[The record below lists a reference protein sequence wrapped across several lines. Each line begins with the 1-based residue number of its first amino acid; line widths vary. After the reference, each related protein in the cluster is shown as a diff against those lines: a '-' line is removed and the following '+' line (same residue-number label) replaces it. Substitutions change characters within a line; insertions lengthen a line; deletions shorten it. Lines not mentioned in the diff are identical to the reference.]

1 MNIKELR
8 NSVQMRQTDLV
19 RELNREGIAAN
30 VGDISRIENGI
41 IETYLFLAY
50 KAEEILKCKSTRQ
63 DDKNAIQAKIESC
76 NRIADLLYERISE
89 KGFTNYEDMLFYAG
103 ESDRRKIRRG
113 VEEAR
118 KKYPIVDMDGGGW
131 RLAADIHD
139 CDKQLRLYERKKRIY
154 SYQETPLIAK
164 KYELRRALY
173 GRADTELLRDNSR
186 EREV

>member
-1 MNIKELR
+1 MKLKELR
-8 NSVQMRQTDLV
+8 ESVGVKQQELV
-19 RELNREGIAAN
+19 RALNAEGIKATQA
-30 VGDISRIENGI
+30 DISRIENGI

-50 KAEEILKCKSTRQ
+50 KAEEILKLKSTRQ
-63 DDKNAIQAKIESC
+63 DEKNAIQAKIESC

-118 KKYPIVDMDGGGW
+118 KKYPIIDMDGGGW
-131 RLAADIHD
+131 RLAADIND
-139 CDKQLRLYERKKRIY
+139 CDKQLRIYERKKRIY

-164 KYELRRALY
+164 KYDLRR
-173 GRADTELLRDNSR
+173 
-186 EREV
+186 

>member
-1 MNIKELR
+1 MKLKELR
-8 NSVQMRQTDLV
+8 ESVGVKQKELL
-19 RELNREGIAAN
+19 REMQAEGIKATQS
-30 VGDISRIENGI
+30 DISRIENGM

-50 KAEEILKCKSTRQ
+50 KAEEILKRFIRK
-63 DDKNAIQAKIESC
+63 DPKNAIQAKIESC

-89 KGFTNYEDMLFYAG
+89 KGFTNYEDMLFYTG

-139 CDKQLRLYERKKRIY
+139 CDKQLRIYERKKRIY